1 MNCEISQSLL
11 DVPAEEIPAAA
22 RAQIQVHLE
31 TCAACRTAWHA
42 QRLLGAALAAVPA
55 PDFSEVAGQRLLAR
69 VFAFDTR
76 RQQHTMVAAA
86 AAAVLVAGLVTALT
100 LTRYTQTPE
109 YVFHNGTLIL
119 QSEQPT
125 TVGVRFDSGSALAN
139 VRFTIDLPQGMQ
151 LAGQPG
157 LRHVSW
163 VGELRKGQNLLKLPV
178 VAHAGT
184 HGVLTAEL
192 SQNGGSRRF
201 SLAVLASQPNPL
213 AVRLWHGLTHQF
225 DTGT

>member
-11 DVPAEEIPAAA
+11 DVPAAEIPAAA
-22 RAQIQVHLE
+22 RAQIQAHLE
-31 TCAACRTAWHA
+31 TCAACRTTWRT

-55 PDFSEVAGQRLLAR
+55 PDFSEAAGQRLLAR
-69 VFAFDTR
+69 VFAADSH
-76 RQQHTMVAAA
+76 RQQRKLLTA
-86 AAAVLVAGLVTALT
+86 AAAVLVAGLAVALA
-100 LTRYTQTPE
+100 LVRYTPTPGYE
-109 YVFHNGTLIL
+109 FHDGTLIL

-125 TVGVRFDSGSALAN
+125 TVGVRFDSGAALEN

-157 LRHVSW
+157 LRHLSW

-192 SQNGGSRRF
+192 SQNGGRRRF
-201 SLAVLASQPNPL
+201 SLAVFTSQPDPL
-213 AVRLWHGLTHQF
+213 AVRVWHGLTHSF